1 MSAWSKLKAKIDE
14 RVEVLRDVAVIEMDD
29 TLEEQKVDE
38 SQQLT
43 AIQET
48 QEQEESIQSVNE
60 EELID

>member
-1 MSAWSKLKAKIDE
+1 ME
-14 RVEVLRDVAVIEMDD
+14 
-29 TLEEQKVDE
+29 EEQKVDD

-60 EELID
+60 DELID